1 MNAQEIITE
10 LLSQGHTIRL
20 SSNGERIYVKPC
32 ANDEITP
39 NQMDAIKNHRQ
50 QILEELRHMEFQG
63 ALLATIDQ
71 IARVWP
77 RNWEPTLETATW
89 PRMSLTPQLRLY
101 RATISVRLQPCRIGS
116 AFSSRRYANTDPL
129 DYSAR
134 SAVYLGYGKGQ
145 TNPVQGQNQGR
156 QTMPAQ
162 SRERWRVLRCA
173 WR

>member
-77 RNWEPTLETATW
+77 RNWEPTLACDMAQDE
-89 PRMSLTPQLRLY
+89 
-101 RATISVRLQPCRIGS
+101 
-116 AFSSRRYANTDPL
+116 L
-129 DYSAR
+129 DA
-134 SAVYLGYGKGQ
+134 AAKA
-145 TNPVQGQNQGR
+145 VQGDYQRAVAALQNW
-156 QTMPAQ
+156 
-162 SRERWRVLRCA
+162 ERVFVEAIRKHRST
-173 WR
+173 